1 MNFFGHAVLAA
12 WRDDAHPFVLGAM
25 LPDFAAM
32 IRARPPA
39 TPDAAI
45 AAGIE
50 FHHRTDE
57 AFHRSAVFLELSRVA
72 LEWLLARGVGRGS
85 ARAVAHI
92 GVEMLLELPLARDA
106 RAQRAYLGALD
117 GGADAE
123 LGRHVAWADTDES
136 TRFERLRRA
145 LLDRGRVIEDVASE
159 VIAERLTRALSSRP
173 LLALGPAAQLTVREW
188 ISVTR
193 VDIAAHAWP
202 LVATLKPAL
211 STPASS
217 PGASD

>member
-12 WRDDAHPFVLGAM
+12 WRDDARAFVLGAM

-39 TPDAAI
+39 ASDPAI

-57 AFHRSAVFLELSRVA
+57 VFHRSAAFLALSRAA
-72 LEWLLARGVGRGS
+72 LEWLSVRGVGRGS

-106 RAQRAYLGALD
+106 RGQRAYLAALD

-123 LGRHVAWADTDES
+123 LGRGVAWGDTDEIA
-136 TRFERLRRA
+136 RFERLRRA
-145 LLDRGRVIEDVASE
+145 LLTRGQVIEDVATD
-159 VIAERLTRALSSRP
+159 VIAERLARALSSRP
-173 LLALGPAAQLTVREW
+173 LLALDATAQLAVREW
-188 ISVTR
+188 IASAR
-193 VDIAAHAWP
+193 ADIASRAWP
-202 LVATLKPAL
+202 LVADLKSEL
-211 STPASS
+211 SA
-217 PGASD
+217 

>member
-12 WRDDAHPFVLGAM
+12 WRDDARPFVLGAM

-39 TPDAAI
+39 TSDPAI

-50 FHHRTDE
+50 FHHRTDG
-57 AFHRSAVFLELSRVA
+57 AFHRSAAFLELSRAA
-72 LEWLLARGVGRGS
+72 LDWLLARGVGRGS

-106 RAQRAYLGALD
+106 RGQRAYLGALD
-117 GGADAE
+117 GAVNAE
-123 LGRHVAWADTDES
+123 LGGRVAWADADEPV
-136 TRFERLRRA
+136 RFERLRRA
-145 LLDRGRVIEDVASE
+145 LLTRGSVIEDVASD

-173 LLALGPAAQLTVREW
+173 LLALDPTAQRAVREW
-188 ISVTR
+188 ITAAR
-193 VDIAAHAWP
+193 GDIASHAWP
-202 LVATLKPAL
+202 LVAAL
-211 STPASS
+211 QSELSA
-217 PGASD
+217 

>member
-12 WRDDAHPFVLGAM
+12 WRDDARPFVLGAM

-57 AFHRSAVFLELSRVA
+57 AFHGSAAFLELSRVA

-106 RAQRAYLGALD
+106 RGQRAYLGALD
-117 GGADAE
+117 GAVSAE
-123 LGRHVAWADTDES
+123 LGGRVAWADSDEPV
-136 TRFERLRRA
+136 RFERLRRA
-145 LLDRGRVIEDVASE
+145 LVARGAVTEDVASA

-173 LLALGPAAQLTVREW
+173 LLALDPMAQVAIREW
-188 ISVTR
+188 ISSAR
-193 VDIAAHAWP
+193 ADIASHAWP
-202 LVATLKPAL
+202 LVATLEPEL
-211 STPASS
+211 S
-217 PGASD
+217 G